1 MFAPLKG
8 ILRCGSC
15 GGSMTPV
22 FSNYSKAGGRRRYVY
37 YRCTRDAKNAERSC
51 PIRSIAA
58 DVIEKFVYTQLGSV
72 LRRDD
77 IRALVCN
84 GNPSLEEAYQVE
96 TSDMERFWGRMVPT
110 ERERL
115 LLLLVREVRLFPEKV
130 EIDLAIEGDDGKI
143 VVPARL
149 KRNLG
154 RAKIV
159 LASPGDNGEE
169 PAADGDLAVVRAL
182 RKCHKWADLLTT
194 GTYHDKKALADA
206 LGLSNSY
213 LGKMLRLA
221 YLSPRIVEAIMLGEL
236 PSISVTKLQELDTPI
251 WEEQE
256 RMLGMRR

>member
-1 MFAPLKG
+1 
-8 ILRCGSC
+8 
-15 GGSMTPV
+15 
-22 FSNYSKAGGRRRYVY
+22 
-37 YRCTRDAKNAERSC
+37 
-51 PIRSIAA
+51 
-58 DVIEKFVYTQLGSV
+58 
-72 LRRDD
+72 
-77 IRALVCN
+77 
-84 GNPSLEEAYQVE
+84 
-96 TSDMERFWGRMVPT
+96 MVPT

-159 LASPGDNGEE
+159 VASPGDDGEE

-236 PSISVTKLQELDTPI
+236 PSISVTKLQEIDTPI

-256 RMLGMRR
+256 RAVGIRR

>member
-1 MFAPLKG
+1 
-8 ILRCGSC
+8 
-15 GGSMTPV
+15 
-22 FSNYSKAGGRRRYVY
+22 
-37 YRCTRDAKNAERSC
+37 
-51 PIRSIAA
+51 
-58 DVIEKFVYTQLGSV
+58 
-72 LRRDD
+72 
-77 IRALVCN
+77 
-84 GNPSLEEAYQVE
+84 
-96 TSDMERFWGRMVPT
+96 MVPT

-130 EIDLAIEGDDGKI
+130 EIDLAIDGDDGKI

-154 RAKIV
+154 RARIEV
-159 LASPGDNGEE
+159 ASPGDVAEE
-169 PAADGDLAVVRAL
+169 TAADGDLAVVRAL

>member
-1 MFAPLKG
+1 M
-8 ILRCGSC
+8 
-15 GGSMTPV
+15 
-22 FSNYSKAGGRRRYVY
+22 
-37 YRCTRDAKNAERSC
+37 
-51 PIRSIAA
+51 
-58 DVIEKFVYTQLGSV
+58 IEKFVYTQLGSV

-84 GNPSLEEAYQVE
+84 GNQSLDEAYQVE

-115 LLLLVREVRLFPEKV
+115 LLLLVREIRLFPEKV
-130 EIDLAIEGDDGKI
+130 EIDLAIDGDDGKI

-154 RAKIV
+154 RARIEV
-159 LASPGDNGEE
+159 ASPGDDAEE
-169 PAADGDLAVVRAL
+169 TAADGDLAVVRAL

-194 GTYHDKKALADA
+194 GTYHDKKALAGA
-206 LGLSNSY
+206 LGLSNIY

-251 WEEQE
+251 WVEQE
-256 RMLGMRR
+256 RQLGVRK